1 MLDQLTPVV
10 KSLIAINVVFYIG
23 TVFLAPQLYDT
34 FALYFFEDPRFE
46 FWQPLTHMFMHD
58 DVTKENGSLMHIV
71 FNMYG
76 LFLFGPPLEKWMGT
90 NRFIFFYFAS
100 GLGAYLLTT
109 GIDFYQ
115 YFSIVE
121 KADTVDLINISQTDY
136 IIQEAGKKGIW
147 KGMVGASGCLFGVL
161 AGFAYLYPNV
171 KLMLLF
177 IPFPVKAKYLIG
189 AYVVYETL
197 SVLGILSLQNN
208 VGHAAHLGG
217 AIFGFIM
224 IWYWKRDSMD
234 KYRWN

>member
-1 MLDQLTPVV
+1 MLDQITPVV
-10 KSLIAINVVFYIG
+10 KSLIAINIVFYVG

-34 FALYFFEDPRFE
+34 FALHFFEDPRFE

-58 DVTKENGSLMHIV
+58 SSGLMHII

-76 LFLFGPPLEKWMGT
+76 LFLFGPPLEKWMGS
-90 NRFIFFYFAS
+90 NRFIFFYLAS

-109 GIDFYQ
+109 GINLYEYYD
-115 YFSIVE
+115 II
-121 KADTVDLINISQTDY
+121 ADAESKGVSLTQVQDYLFGTPSQPSY
-136 IIQEAGKKGIW
+136 WGV
-147 KGMVGASGCLFGVL
+147 MVGASGCLFGVL
-161 AGFAYLYPNV
+161 AGFAYLYPNI

-189 AYVVYETL
+189 AYVAYETL
-197 SVLGILSLQNN
+197 SVLGILSLQSN

-224 IWYWKRDSMD
+224 IWYWKRNSMD